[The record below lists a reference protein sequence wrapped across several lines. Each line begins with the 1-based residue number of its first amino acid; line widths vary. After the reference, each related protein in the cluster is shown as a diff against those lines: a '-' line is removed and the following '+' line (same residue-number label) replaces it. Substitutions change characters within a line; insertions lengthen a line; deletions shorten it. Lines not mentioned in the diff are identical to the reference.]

1 MIDNLVAFAVTV
13 TLLSVTPG
21 TSMALMT
28 QSVLRDGRR
37 AVPPVVAVTVTGLCV
52 HGVASVAGLSAL
64 VMRSATAFAVLRW
77 LGAGYLV
84 WLGGRALW
92 AAVRAGR
99 PAETV
104 RPAERSVPAR
114 RVFRQAFLG
123 NVLNPKAAGF
133 YLTALPQFLDA
144 GRPVTSTALLVAV
157 HVGIV
162 LCWLTLFGWLVG
174 KGRRAL
180 LRARVRRWLQATTGA
195 LLIGL
200 GARAALR

>member
-1 MIDNLVAFAVTV
+1 MINNLVAFAVAVTV
-13 TLLSVTPG
+13 LSITPG

-28 QSVLRDGRR
+28 HCVLRDGRR
-37 AVPPVVAVTVTGLCV
+37 AVAPVVAGTVAGLCL
-52 HGVASVAGLSAL
+52 HGAASVAGLSAL
-64 VMRSATAFAVLRW
+64 VMRSATAFMVLKW
-77 LGAGYLV
+77 LGAAYLV

-92 AAVRAGR
+92 SAVRAGR

-104 RPAERSVPAR
+104 PPGERPAPAR
-114 RVFRQAFLG
+114 RVFRQAFVG

-144 GRPVTSTALLVAV
+144 GHPVTSTALLVAV

-180 LRARVRRWLQATTGA
+180 VRTRVRRWFQATAGV